1 MGLTFS
7 KAHHFGYPGVVVFRG
22 VILEFASPSCF
33 IPRFRWVSFQ
43 DVFLPVTDCK
53 DVYLL
58 EPWLQSL
65 ARFLGVSGSDVEGH
79 DPASPKCD
87 SKTCLVYSVYIYI
100 YTYTYIY
107 ICIYIYIYICVY
119 VHTLHITLRS
129 ICILA

>member
-1 MGLTFS
+1 MLFS
-7 KAHHFGYPGVVVFRG
+7 GVLSLNSLHPVALYQDSAG
-22 VILEFASPSCF
+22 
-33 IPRFRWVSFQ
+33 VSFQ

-87 SKTCLVYSVYIYI
+87 SKHV
-100 YTYTYIY
+100 
-107 ICIYIYIYICVY
+107 
-119 VHTLHITLRS
+119 
-129 ICILA
+129 